1 MTAAG
6 NGVEM
11 TDTDVAIETARTAAD
26 GGETLLIDGAQPPSA
41 QLVARVAEACE
52 RVEARGGRG
61 HLVVRVSGTPADDAW
76 TDGLTVAQVSRWE
89 RTLRRLEKLPAATV
103 GVAEGDVGGTALD
116 ALLATDYRVATTT
129 ARLALPIAAGGTWP
143 GMALYRLVHQG
154 TNAAAIRRAVL
165 FGDPVGA
172 LDALAVE
179 LVDDVTD
186 DVAGALA
193 AVAALT
199 QAVSGAEL
207 AIRRQLML
215 DARTVSFED
224 ALGVHLAACDRTL
237 RRVAEAAS

>member
-1 MTAAG
+1 MADMAI
-6 NGVEM
+6 EM
-11 TDTDVAIETARTAAD
+11 TDTDAAIELAQTAAN
-26 GGETLLIDGAQPPSA
+26 GGDTLLIDGAQPPSA
-41 QLVARVAEACE
+41 QLVARVTEVCE
-52 RVEARGGRG
+52 RLEARGGRG

-76 TDGLTVAQVSRWE
+76 TDELTVAQVSRWE
-89 RTLRRLEKLPAATV
+89 RALRRLEKLPAATV

-116 ALLATDYRVATTT
+116 ALLATDYRVVTTM
-129 ARLALPIAAGGTWP
+129 ARLVLPIAAGGTWP

-154 TNAAAIRRAVL
+154 ANAAAIRRAVL
-165 FGDPVGA
+165 FGSPIGA
-172 LDALAVE
+172 LDALALQ

-193 AVAALT
+193 EAAALAG
-199 QAVSGAEL
+199 AVSGAEL

-237 RRVAEAAS
+237 RRVGEAAS